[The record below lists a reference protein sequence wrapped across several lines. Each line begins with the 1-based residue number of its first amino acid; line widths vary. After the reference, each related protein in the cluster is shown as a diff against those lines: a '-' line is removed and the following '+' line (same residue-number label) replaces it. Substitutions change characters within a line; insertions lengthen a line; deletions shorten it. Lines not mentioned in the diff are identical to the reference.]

1 MKQALTK
8 NSPSPM
14 FVRCGGDL
22 VLLAAIGAAIA
33 LTNLLLSHPELSVFH
48 KLVDIA
54 AWLRGAGAKPDVV
67 TWPAWGYA
75 WLIAWLPNFGWII
88 ALQACL
94 GALVLI
100 ALVRRLRPIMPR
112 QSVIVAVLCVLAVP
126 WHDMQVTLYPSGL
139 AGSLALLA
147 LFIGICTL
155 ALKHWRV
162 VETISMKPVGVF
174 ILSALVLQLPW
185 AFFYHAETGR

>member
-54 AWLRGAGAKPDVV
+54 AWLREAGAKPDVV

-100 ALVRRLRPIMPR
+100 ALVRRLRLIMPR

-147 LFIGICTL
+147 LLSLDSAMSKNDLKFAVLAGALMGLAQNLRTEFLLMPMFIGICTL
-155 ALKHWRV
+155 A
-162 VETISMKPVGVF
+162 F
-174 ILSALVLQLPW
+174 
-185 AFFYHAETGR
+185 